1 MAKLSSINNNMKRK
15 AMIANKKATRMALKQ
30 EIMNKDTTF
39 ERRIELVHKMA
50 EMPRNSSAIRYR
62 NRCELSGRSRGYY
75 RKFKISR
82 IALRD
87 IGSIGMLPG
96 VVKSSW

>member
-1 MAKLSSINNNMKRK
+1 MAKLSSINNNKKRQS
-15 AMIANKKATRMALKQ
+15 MIANKAQTRAALKA
-30 EIMNKDTTF
+30 EMMNKETSF
-39 ERRIELVHKMA
+39 ERRIEVAHKMA
-50 EMPRNSSAIRYR
+50 EMPRNSSSIRYR
-62 NRCELSGRSRGYY
+62 NRCELSGRSRGYH

-87 IGSIGMLPG
+87 LASMGLLPG

>member
-87 IGSIGMLPG
+87 LGSIGMLPG